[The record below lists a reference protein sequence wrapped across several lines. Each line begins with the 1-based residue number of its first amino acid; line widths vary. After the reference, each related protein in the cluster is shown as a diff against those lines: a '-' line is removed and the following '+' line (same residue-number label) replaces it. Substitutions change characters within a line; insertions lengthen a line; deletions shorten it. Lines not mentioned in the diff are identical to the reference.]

1 MADVFAIGF
10 ICILAVGVDW
20 LFRSSRLRV
29 FMYLVFMA
37 AAITSC
43 TKLGEHENLLFDGL
57 VWTVFFTMAGTRL
70 LFKRSRYFERDRG

>member
-10 ICILAVGVDW
+10 ICILAVGADW
-20 LFRSSRLRV
+20 LFRSVRLRV

-43 TKLGEHENLLFDGL
+43 TKLDEHENLLFDGL

-70 LFKRSRYFERDRG
+70 LFKRSRYFDREQG